1 MTHLYVFEIK
11 SLDIKISSYFLYS
24 LFFQFSPQ
32 SQPKSFIDMNENLET
47 PRSLHKII
55 EQESQDIGPSISG
68 RTRKNISGKSA
79 ASNFPLF
86 LNLIFFSSA
95 FKGRLSATGI
105 VNEEDVI
112 SERSEPL
119 SAAFSSEK

>member
-1 MTHLYVFEIK
+1 
-11 SLDIKISSYFLYS
+11 
-24 LFFQFSPQ
+24 
-32 SQPKSFIDMNENLET
+32 MNENLET